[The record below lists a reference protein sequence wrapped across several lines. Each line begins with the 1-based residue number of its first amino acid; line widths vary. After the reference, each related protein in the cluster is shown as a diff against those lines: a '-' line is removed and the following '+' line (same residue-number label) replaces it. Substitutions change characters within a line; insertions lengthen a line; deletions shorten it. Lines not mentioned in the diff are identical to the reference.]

1 MCIHTYMFVGTCV
14 YIYGCFVYRYVM
26 HIYIHIHTCI
36 YIYTIN
42 GEYFSQEMS
51 FGEYLGCSIN
61 PNSLFSLF
69 SIVISITVSELT
81 VNIKLLKSIQ
91 ILLIY

>member
-1 MCIHTYMFVGTCV
+1 MYINIFA
-14 YIYGCFVYRYVM
+14 YIYLC
-26 HIYIHIHTCI
+26 IYT
-36 YIYTIN
+36 YIYTHVYMYIIN

-51 FGEYLGCSIN
+51 FGKYFGCSIN

-91 ILLIY
+91 ILLRY